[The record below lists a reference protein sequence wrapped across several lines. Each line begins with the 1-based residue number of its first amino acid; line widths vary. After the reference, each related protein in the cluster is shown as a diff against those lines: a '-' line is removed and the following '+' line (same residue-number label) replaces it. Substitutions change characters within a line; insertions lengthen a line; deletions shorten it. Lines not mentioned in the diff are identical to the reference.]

1 MILFSLLPPSI
12 QDVIFSAAITAVI
25 CFFVGI
31 ALYFK
36 KRPGSHPLSLS
47 IFAGDILAIY
57 YFLFLLFL
65 LWTPLNLWRSILSL
79 LRNEAPEIK
88 LFQFC
93 WETIPYTFTYLLS
106 FRWIGTLHFFKNLVL
121 FIPMGVFL
129 PLKSSRFRTW
139 KHFFTAIIFI
149 SIVLEGGQIFSF
161 GRSFD
166 WTDVLAY
173 ILGGAGGFA
182 LHSLLRK
189 QSVYFLKR

>member
-1 MILFSLLPPSI
+1 MLILFSLLPPSI

-139 KHFFTAIIFI
+139 KHFFAAITVI
-149 SIVLEGGQIFSF
+149 SIVLEGGQIFSY
-161 GRSFD
+161 GRTFD
-166 WTDVLAY
+166 CTDIISY
-173 ILGGAGGFA
+173 ILGGAIGFM
-182 LHSLLRK
+182 LQPLFRK
-189 QSVYFLKR
+189 R